1 MISKPQ
7 NGFSLLETMVSLV
20 VLLAVGGIVMSG
32 MTGLIKTQ
40 ATIGNRTEMHA
51 SVRSATEL
59 LQQEIGQAGKISL
72 GPPNVNVT
80 MAAVLPGSQNIT
92 FTTPASG
99 GVTVYP
105 GEYLTVDVGNSQ
117 EVVAVTGTSASPSA
131 TFVKAHPS
139 ALTPVA
145 ALGAFA
151 TGVVPPDA
159 ASVTAGCANSTL
171 PTGGTY
177 PGFPLPGGSTCTKLK
192 LYGDINGDGNIV
204 YIEYSCAPGTPANP
218 GFLYRN
224 QTLMTGA
231 KQPIDPT
238 MVLLNNV
245 LPNPNDPNNNPVP
258 CFSYQVRQIGNLP
271 NYCVTNV
278 ALTLTVQTQNKDLQT
293 QQFQPETKAL
303 LNVGPRNVI
312 EVWGTANLVDSTR
325 AQAMPDAV
333 TALLLP

>member
-7 NGFSLLETMVSLV
+7 NGFTLLETMVSL
-20 VLLAVGGIVMSG
+20 AVFLGVSGIVMSG
-32 MTGLIKTQ
+32 MVEMMKTQ
-40 ATIGNRTEMHA
+40 SAIGNRTEMHA

-72 GPPNVNVT
+72 GPPNVSVT
-80 MAAVLPGSQNIT
+80 MAPVLIAGSNIPII
-92 FTTPASG
+92 FTPST

-105 GEYLTVDVGNSQ
+105 GEYLTVDLGNSQ

-131 TFVKAHPS
+131 TFVKIHPS
-139 ALTPVA
+139 ALTPVV

-151 TGVVPPDA
+151 SGVVPPDA
-159 ASVTAGCANSTL
+159 ASITTGCANSTL

-177 PGFPLPGGSTCTKLK
+177 PGYPNGSTCTKLK
-192 LYGDINGDGNIV
+192 LYGDVNGDGNIV
-204 YIEYSCAPGTPANP
+204 YIEYTCSQGTITNP

-224 QTLMTGA
+224 QMLITA
-231 KQPIDPT
+231 ASKPANDNT
-238 MVLLNNV
+238 MILLGNV
-245 LPNPNDPNNNPVP
+245 LGNPNDANNNPVP
-258 CFSYQVRQIGNLP
+258 CFNYQVRQIGNLP

-278 ALTLTVQTQNKDLQT
+278 ALTLTVQTQNKDQQT

-325 AQAMPDAV
+325 AQSMPASV
-333 TALLLP
+333 TALLP

>member
-7 NGFSLLETMVSLV
+7 NGFTLLETMVSLAILMGV
-20 VLLAVGGIVMSG
+20 SAIVMSG
-32 MTGLIKTQ
+32 MVQMMKTQ
-40 ATIGNRTEMHA
+40 SAVGNRTEMHA

-80 MAAVLPGSQNIT
+80 MAPVLPGSNVPII
-92 FTTPASG
+92 FTPTT
-99 GVTVYP
+99 GVAVYF

-131 TFVKAHPS
+131 TFVKAHAS
-139 ALTPVA
+139 ALTPVT

-177 PGFPLPGGSTCTKLK
+177 PGFTNGSTCTTLK
-192 LYGDINGDGNIV
+192 LYGDVNGDGNLV
-204 YIEYSCAPGTPANP
+204 YIEYTCNQGTQANP

-224 QTLMTGA
+224 QMLITA
-231 KQPIDPT
+231 ASKPANDNT
-238 MVLLNNV
+238 MILLGNV
-245 LPNPNDPNNNPVP
+245 LANPNDANNNPVP
-258 CFSYQVRQIGNLP
+258 CFNYQVRQIGNQP

-278 ALTLTVQTQNKDLQT
+278 ALTLTVQTQNKDQQT

-325 AQAMPDAV
+325 AQSMPASV
-333 TALLLP
+333 TALLP

>member
-1 MISKPQ
+1 MILKPQ
-7 NGFSLLETMVSLV
+7 NGFTLLETMVSLAILMGV
-20 VLLAVGGIVMSG
+20 SAIVMSG
-32 MTGLIKTQ
+32 MVQMMKTQ
-40 ATIGNRTEMHA
+40 NAVGNRTEMHA

-72 GPPNVNVT
+72 GPPNVSVT
-80 MAAVLPGSQNIT
+80 MAPVLPGSQNII
-92 FTTPASG
+92 FTPST
-99 GVTVYP
+99 GVAVYP
-105 GEYLTVDVGNSQ
+105 GEYLTVDLGNSQ

-139 ALTPVA
+139 ALTPVT

-177 PGFPLPGGSTCTKLK
+177 PGFTNGSTCTKLK
-192 LYGDINGDGNIV
+192 LYGDVNGDGNLV
-204 YIEYSCAPGTPANP
+204 YIEYTCSQGTQANP

-224 QTLMTGA
+224 QMLITA
-231 KQPIDPT
+231 ASKPANDNT
-238 MVLLNNV
+238 MILLGNV
-245 LPNPNDPNNNPVP
+245 LANPNDANNNPVP
-258 CFSYQVRQIGNLP
+258 CFNYQVRQIGNLP

-278 ALTLTVQTQNKDLQT
+278 ALTLTVQTQNKDQQT

-325 AQAMPDAV
+325 AQSIPASV
-333 TALLLP
+333 TALLP

>member
-7 NGFSLLETMVSLV
+7 NGFTLLETMVSLA
-20 VLLAVGGIVMSG
+20 VLLGVSAIVMSG
-32 MTGLIKTQ
+32 MVQMMKTQ
-40 ATIGNRTEMHA
+40 SAVGNRTEMHA

-72 GPPNVNVT
+72 GPPNVSVT
-80 MAAVLPGSQNIT
+80 MAPVLSGSQNII
-92 FTTPASG
+92 FTPST

-105 GEYLTVDVGNSQ
+105 GEYLTVDLGNSQ

-159 ASVTAGCANSTL
+159 ASVTAGCANATL

-177 PGFPLPGGSTCTKLK
+177 PGFPNGSTCTNLK
-192 LYGDINGDGNIV
+192 LYGDVNGDGNLV
-204 YIEYSCAPGTPANP
+204 YIEYTCSQGTQANP

-224 QTLMTGA
+224 QMLITA
-231 KQPIDPT
+231 ASKPANDNT
-238 MVLLNNV
+238 MILLGNV
-245 LPNPNDPNNNPVP
+245 LANPNDANNNPVP
-258 CFSYQVRQIGNLP
+258 CFNYQVRQIGNLP

-278 ALTLTVQTQNKDLQT
+278 ALTLTVQTQNKDQQT

-325 AQAMPDAV
+325 AQSMPASV
-333 TALLLP
+333 TALLP